1 MKNNVSCKVNE
12 ICEKGKIKK
21 PKSKYSPE
29 KIFIG
34 YKKPT
39 KGAMPTK
46 GATPKKLVVKRSKTK
61 KVMYAS
67 KKK

>member
-34 YKKPT
+34 YKKP
-39 KGAMPTK
+39 
-46 GATPKKLVVKRSKTK
+46 KKLVVKRSKTK